1 MPEAVR
7 EGPASDGPLAPV
19 LILLPTPPPTLLLVL
34 KALPAVRMTKAPTVL
49 IVVWLA
55 LPVCG
60 CGWGRR
66 GGEVG
71 YGVEA
76 HGQHTGCS
84 HQEEEEEEEDDDE
97 LLLVVVVVLLVVIAV
112 VRRCHKQAS
121 ERGIVINNG
130 RTESRRVVCCHHAPL
145 PPQ

>member
-84 HQEEEEEEEDDDE
+84 HQEEEEEDEDDE
-97 LLLVVVVVLLVVIAV
+97 LLLVVVVLLLVVIAV

-121 ERGIVINNG
+121 ERGTGHRHQQRKNG
-130 RTESRRVVCCHHAPL
+130 ICCHHAAPL